1 MPGMDRI
8 RAKLHTHMAK
18 AVAAGVAQA
27 RVEGE
32 KIAQLA
38 RAFSGDETGELDK
51 SIKVEDA
58 GAATFNQHTVGFVGV
73 VVKAG
78 DETTIVTNNAGDR
91 FQNALIQEFGT
102 TEQPAN
108 PFFGPA
114 RRLQLPTAKAAI
126 RRATA
131 AAWKG

>member
-1 MPGMDRI
+1 MAGMDRI

-27 RVEGE
+27 RIEGE

-38 RAFSGDETGELDK
+38 RAFAGNDTGELDK

-58 GAATFNQHTVGFVGV
+58 DTAKFNQYTVGFVGV

-78 DETTIVTNNAGDR
+78 DETTIVTNHQGDR
-91 FQNALIQEFGT
+91 FQNALIQEYGT
-102 TEQPAN
+102 REHPAN

-114 RRLQLPTAKAAI
+114 KRLQMAAAKAAI

-131 AAWKG
+131 AAWRG

>member
-8 RAKLHTHMAK
+8 RAKLQTHMAK

-27 RVEGE
+27 RIEGE

-38 RAFSGDETGELDK
+38 RAFSGDETGALDR

-58 GAATFNQHTVGFVGV
+58 ETATFNQHTVGFIGV
-73 VVKAG
+73 MVKAG
-78 DETTIVTNNAGDR
+78 DETTIVTNKEGER
-91 FQNALIQEFGT
+91 FQNALIQEYGT
-102 TEQPAN
+102 REQPAN

-114 RRLQLPTAKAAI
+114 KRLQKASAKAAI

>member
-1 MPGMDRI
+1 MAGMDRI

-27 RVEGE
+27 RIEGE
-32 KIAQLA
+32 KIAHLA
-38 RAFSGDETGELDK
+38 RAFAGNDTGELDA

-58 GAATFNQHTVGFVGV
+58 DTAKFNQYTVGFVGV
-73 VVKAG
+73 LVKAG
-78 DETTIVTNNAGDR
+78 DETTIVTNHQGDR
-91 FQNALIQEFGT
+91 FQNALIQEYGT
-102 TEQPAN
+102 KDHPAN

-114 RRLQLPTAKAAI
+114 KRLQKRAAVAAI

>member
-8 RAKLHTHMAK
+8 RAKLQTHMAK
-18 AVAAGVAQA
+18 AVAAGVTQA

-38 RAFSGDETGELDK
+38 RAFAGNDTGELDK
-51 SIKVEDA
+51 SIKV
-58 GAATFNQHTVGFVGV
+58 AAADTVKLGGYEVGFVGV
-73 VVKAG
+73 VVTAG
-78 DETTIVTNNAGDR
+78 DETTIVTNKAGER
-91 FQNALIQEFGT
+91 FQNALIQEYGT
-102 TEQPAN
+102 REHPAN

-114 RRLQLPTAKAAI
+114 KRLQKTAAKAAI

-131 AAWKG
+131 AAWRG